1 MSVSKKKWRLAIG
14 ACAVMVIAATAWAQ
28 QESRKMLEE
37 WLSLSKKG
45 REEYKAQMDP
55 WQLREHTK
63 SYAGLVPYCGK
74 CLGICPV
81 KRGKHPFKK
90 RVDELSSS
98 SRTTHE

>member
-45 REEYKAQMDP
+45 REEYKAQM
-55 WQLREHTK
+55 EK
-63 SYAGLVPYCGK
+63 NISGLK
-74 CLGICPV
+74 DI
-81 KRGKHPFKK
+81 FKK
-90 RVDELSSS
+90 PE
-98 SRTTHE
+98 